1 MISILNVHL
10 FTLRAKS
17 EFSNRST
24 MVEVLWIFNF
34 SITEFSI
41 RIGSFKPHKLISF
54 YQDEPNVIRIFTDNS
69 YLYQIKIWWFTI
81 FDAVSALE
89 SYYIISNLI
98 LLELIKLKGEKEVAN
113 LNGTLATNH
122 NTEYIS
128 SWTIVDK
135 SMVENLI
142 TNAFEDIWSVSFTRA
157 ETKQQQ
163 RQWQRDNEAKSVNW
177 KYNKTTKSPSQ
188 VANITWT
195 VWMMWFPFRLRIII
209 IWYGD
214 FFLFFP
220 LGIHDWKL
228 KVSSNSECARNGRA
242 RSNCNL

>member
-1 MISILNVHL
+1 MAAKYLNTWAICTNMVMISILNVYL

-98 LLELIKLKGEKEVAN
+98 LFELIKLKREKMLQISMALKQPIII
-113 LNGTLATNH
+113 LNTFRAEQLLTKSMSVEIQSH
-122 NTEYIS
+122 YKCIWRHLKCIIHS
-128 SWTIVDK
+128 SW
-135 SMVENLI
+135 
-142 TNAFEDIWSVSFTRA
+142 
-157 ETKQQQ
+157 
-163 RQWQRDNEAKSVNW
+163 
-177 KYNKTTKSPSQ
+177 NKTTTAT
-188 VANITWT
+188 VAARQWS
-195 VWMMWFPFRLRIII
+195 
-209 IWYGD
+209 
-214 FFLFFP
+214 
-220 LGIHDWKL
+220 KKCQL
-228 KVSSNSECARNGRA
+228 KIQ
-242 RSNCNL
+242 